1 MSLHINC
8 LGFNSLIFRSTGKFV
23 TPFLSI
29 GSEVT
34 TFLFFQNSHFCRP
47 KPRACCLVQSFIG
60 PTGAR
65 SSERRIQYRTL
76 VLIKKVSTSERPAV
90 TFCCRSRV
98 KDSPCAPFSVGSPP
112 AQLSASLRVLRFTL
126 ALRVCW
132 SGTQPTGVVAKGEKN
147 PDCRV
152 LTRPSDNEK
161 RQDLVATKKSWH
173 FFTHSVAGPKTPFD
187 CQVLKLLEVR

>member
-8 LGFNSLIFRSTGKFV
+8 LGFNSLIFWSTKKFV

-34 TFLFFQNSHFCRP
+34 TFLFFPNSHFCRP

-65 SSERRIQYRTL
+65 SSERRIQYHTL

-90 TFCCRSRV
+90 TFCRSRV

-112 AQLSASLRVLRFTL
+112 AQLSASLRVLRFAL

-132 SGTQPTGVVAKGEKN
+132 SGTLPTEVVARGKN

-152 LTRPSDNEK
+152 FTRPS
-161 RQDLVATKKSWH
+161 
-173 FFTHSVAGPKTPFD
+173 
-187 CQVLKLLEVR
+187 